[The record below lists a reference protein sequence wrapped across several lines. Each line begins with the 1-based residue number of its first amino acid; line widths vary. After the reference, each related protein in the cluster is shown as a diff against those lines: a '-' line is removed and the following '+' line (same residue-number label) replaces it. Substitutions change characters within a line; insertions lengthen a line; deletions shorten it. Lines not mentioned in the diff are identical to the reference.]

1 MTRHVAQWYL
11 DVLIGRAAAGWTPE
25 DVRAALIEADELAV
39 TGDRIEAEWAR
50 HHRRVRQRWAS

>member
-1 MTRHVAQWYL
+1 MRTPRWYA
-11 DVLIGRAAAGWTPE
+11 DVLIGRVARGGWTPE

-39 TGDRIEAEWAR
+39 AGDRIEAEWAR